1 MTQKELGLSFIEKLN
16 NHQYD
21 VLYKFFTRDTKVYLI
36 SDDKEI
42 SCGEFVDAI
51 SKYLDTHFEII
62 RELESKICF
71 KVETMINKQQV
82 NFFFDVKSRRI
93 VRLEIEVI

>member
-1 MTQKELGLSFIEKLN
+1 MTQKELALSFIDKLN

-36 SDDKEI
+36 NEDKEI
-42 SCGEFVDAI
+42 SCGEFVDSI
-51 SKYLDTHFEII
+51 SRYNDIRFEII

-71 KVETMINKQQV
+71 KVETKVNSKQV

-93 VRLEIEVI
+93 VRLEVEVI